1 MGLRGS
7 CAEQQLHLV
16 QLRLDEHR
24 RTAHGFTVFVE
35 EHVWTSVSYYGIL
48 APHFQTRS

>member
-35 EHVWTSVSYYGIL
+35 TTLDMDVGLVL
-48 APHFQTRS
+48 L